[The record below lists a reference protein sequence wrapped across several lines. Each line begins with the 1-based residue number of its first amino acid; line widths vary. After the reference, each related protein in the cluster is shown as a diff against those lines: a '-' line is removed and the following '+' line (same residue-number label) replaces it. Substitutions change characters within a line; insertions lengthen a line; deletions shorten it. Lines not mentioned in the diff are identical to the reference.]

1 MEELLY
7 SVNIILNLLGSAD
20 WMADFITSKG
30 HNVTEELLLSLIS
43 SSERNARKIS
53 VKLCRILTKI
63 MENNS
68 STE

>member
-30 HNVTEELLLSLIS
+30 HNVTGRQDRTMYSRAVIQ
-43 SSERNARKIS
+43 
-53 VKLCRILTKI
+53 
-63 MENNS
+63 
-68 STE
+68 